1 MLSLEASQGADQAY
15 LGHKYP
21 QFLLHKYPQLLT
33 QISTIFTWVKATN
46 IHSFWGWSLSVLILV
61 TVRSV

>member
-46 IHSFWGWSLSVLILV
+46 IHSF
-61 TVRSV
+61 